1 MLYWSC
7 CFTSRSAAFSNP
19 LLMKLTWP
27 RSHSLVIFAL
37 DLLCYKEGA
46 DASTRGSSGHHCP
59 WSVFLLVWHHCHSC
73 DIAIFELQRIYVS
86 RWHSQITRPRER
98 PQVRVPLF
106 PPSHRLCRTCGVS
119 WSWTSVRAACPP
131 TSRKAQFTKPVVD
144 FLPECTRRRRVMV
157 IRVQLLTSVSLIKH
171 QYLRTRIYDD
181 VAPMSHQR

>member
-1 MLYWSC
+1 MFSHTTCGMLYWSC

-73 DIAIFELQRIYVS
+73 DIEIFELLVPGAFS
-86 RWHSQITRPRER
+86 LPTTAVNTCTRPYSASLSFIV
-98 PQVRVPLF
+98 QAF
-106 PPSHRLCRTCGVS
+106 HSHIAIIEHVLHHIDV
-119 WSWTSVRAACPP
+119 WTSTILPW
-131 TSRKAQFTKPVVD
+131 
-144 FLPECTRRRRVMV
+144 FLPRIEGKVHVLVEAEGHVMTTAV
-157 IRVQLLTSVSLIKH
+157 ISCGTSFSVSTCH
-171 QYLRTRIYDD
+171 VGTHR
-181 VAPMSHQR
+181 